1 MTVFLLFVIQC
12 DTFAINKNKTV
23 NGMKRTIIVILSAIL
38 LWSCES
44 YSDGNRI
51 WHTMN
56 DGTSFYTD
64 GNVYTYNDFEY
75 FLGIVRPSE
84 ESSNPATSNAI
95 KWEKDSV
102 YGCDSLVVMKWEK
115 ARLGE
120 WAEQYGITSMY
131 TYYITEIK
139 AIKML
144 PVSPDA
150 FVTSVI
156 YRGGDRDSIGLRES
170 TEGWGFNVSNNYTT
184 KSCREAY
191 TIVKR
196 IEYNELGDK
205 IGIDIPINTIN
216 LKWIFKTN
224 NLEW

>member
-1 MTVFLLFVIQC
+1 
-12 DTFAINKNKTV
+12 
-23 NGMKRTIIVILSAIL
+23 
-38 LWSCES
+38 
-44 YSDGNRI
+44 
-51 WHTMN
+51 
-56 DGTSFYTD
+56 
-64 GNVYTYNDFEY
+64 
-75 FLGIVRPSE
+75 
-84 ESSNPATSNAI
+84 
-95 KWEKDSV
+95 
-102 YGCDSLVVMKWEK
+102 
-115 ARLGE
+115 
-120 WAEQYGITSMY
+120 
-131 TYYITEIK
+131 
-139 AIKML
+139 ML
-144 PVSPDA
+144 PVAPDA